1 MSPCLTVLRV
11 QDRQTNAQFALKVMA
26 IRDAFDN
33 VLFEREI
40 GALNIC
46 QHPNV
51 VTSLESWREEVIFS
65 GVLTTCHMIVMEL
78 CETSL
83 RQKLL
88 DNVHVGFEIHSIKF
102 ITAQLIRGLDFVHS
116 KGIMHRDLKPDNILL
131 TSKGVVKIADFGM
144 SRAVSPEHVYTP
156 GVVTLWYRSPELLLM
171 ATNYSSAVDLWS
183 LGCIVAEMFLGE
195 PLLRGNSEISQ
206 ITKIVELIGPVNR
219 AVMPQYLHLPLLDVV
234 ELPQQH
240 SPDVWARVGPV
251 LSQDS
256 EGLSLIASLLQINP
270 DDRWPCADALS
281 HPFVVNEVNEVDALL
296 SGQESLSEHPQPPAD
311 QNNHGPPEVIII
323 EDSPELVDGNHPPEL
338 ESSNDPPNVEDD
350 GDISEDIAAED
361 SREPENDDER
371 DEVHSLPWCGGLCAP
386 FTQRAM
392 LAGIELTSLV
402 GSPMLDRSKGRGQTK
417 HGPD

>member
-1 MSPCLTVLRV
+1 MNRFDVLRTLGEGAYGTVLRV

-65 GVLTTCHMIVMEL
+65 GVLTNCHMIVMEL

-102 ITAQLIRGLDFVHS
+102 ITAQLIRGLEFVHS

-144 SRAVSPEHVYTP
+144 SRPVSPEHVYTP
-156 GVVTLWYRSPELLLM
+156 GVITLWYRSPELLLM

-219 AVMPQYLHLPLLDVV
+219 AVMPQYLHLPLLDVI

-240 SPDVWARVGPV
+240 LPDVWARVGPV

-256 EGLSLIASLLQINP
+256 EGLSLIASLLQVNP
-270 DDRWPCADALS
+270 DDRLPCADALS

-296 SGQESLSEHPQPPAD
+296 SGQESLAEHPQAPAD
-311 QNNHGPPEVIII
+311 QNNNGLFEVIII
-323 EDSPELVDGNHPPEL
+323 EDSPELVDRNNPPVL

-350 GDISEDIAAED
+350 GDVSED

-371 DEVHSLPWCGGLCAP
+371 DEVIV
-386 FTQRAM
+386 
-392 LAGIELTSLV
+392 IED
-402 GSPMLDRSKGRGQTK
+402 SP
-417 HGPD
+417 